1 MSAITFFFWFSG
13 IFILYSYL
21 GYLLVLKIISL
32 FKPARRAVNAPSLE
46 RRVTL
51 LISAYNEEAVIE
63 NKILNSLE
71 LNYPRSLLEIVVVSD
86 GSTDST
92 CELAARYAH
101 RGVKLLHYE
110 GRIGKTACLN
120 QAVRRAEGEVVVFSD
135 ANSQYHPETIREL
148 VEHFAD
154 ERIGFV
160 TGRTIYVSG
169 DSAEAS
175 GSIGLYSKIEQWTKT
190 LESEIGS
197 CIGADGAVFAIRKAL
212 YRPLNSFDINDFVI
226 PLNVVKQG
234 YLGKLENRAFC
245 FEKSATAP
253 RDEFYRQVRITN
265 RTIRAIV
272 NHADLLNPFRF
283 GFLSFELFSHK
294 IVRLLVP
301 FFMLVLF
308 LASLTLAF
316 QGPFYLLIFTGQAL
330 FYLAAW
336 LHHSYAGLKGSSGL
350 LSLPHTFSLVNL
362 AILYGWIQYFKGE
375 TYVVWAPSRR

>member
-1 MSAITFFFWFSG
+1 MSGVAFFFWFSG
-13 IFILYSYL
+13 FLILYSFL
-21 GYLLVLKIISL
+21 GYPLVLKIISL

-63 NKILNSLE
+63 DKILNSLE

-86 GSTDST
+86 GSTDAT
-92 CELAARYAH
+92 CDIVARYAH

-120 QAVRRAEGEVVVFSD
+120 QAVRRAEGEIVVFSD
-135 ANSQYHPETIREL
+135 ANSQYHKEAIREL
-148 VEHFAD
+148 VKHFAD
-154 ERIGFV
+154 ERVGFV
-160 TGRTIYVSG
+160 TGRTIYVSADADG
-169 DSAEAS
+169 APS
-175 GSIGLYSKIEQWTKT
+175 SIGLYSKIEQWTKT

-234 YLGKLENRAFC
+234 YLGKLENLAFC
-245 FEKSATAP
+245 FEEMASKP
-253 RDEFYRQVRITN
+253 RDEFHRQVRITT

-272 NHADLLNPFRF
+272 NHAELLDPLKF

-294 IVRLLVP
+294 VVRLLVP
-301 FFMLVLF
+301 FFMLILF
-308 LASLTLAF
+308 LTSLGLAF
-316 QGPFYLLIFTGQAL
+316 QGPFYLLLLTGQAL
-330 FYLAAW
+330 FYLTAW
-336 LHHSYAGLKGSSGL
+336 LNHSYDGLKGATGL
-350 LSLPHTFSLVNL
+350 LSIPHTFSLVNM

-375 TYVVWAPSRR
+375 TYVAWAPSQR